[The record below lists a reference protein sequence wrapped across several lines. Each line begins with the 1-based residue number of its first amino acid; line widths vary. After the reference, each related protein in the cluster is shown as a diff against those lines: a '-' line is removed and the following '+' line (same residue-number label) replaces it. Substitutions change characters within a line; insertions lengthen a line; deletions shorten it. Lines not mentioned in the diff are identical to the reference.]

1 MHRKPRILSV
11 STISKTRIFT
21 VEELELQ
28 FADGKTTRY
37 ERISGGRNGAVLAVP
52 LLDEDTVLLVR
63 EYAAGTDRF
72 ELGLPKGRMEDNET
86 ALAAA
91 NREMMEEI
99 GYGANR
105 LDLITSLT
113 IAPGYISA
121 QTHIVLARDLY
132 PKRLTGDEPEELEV
146 VPWSLSQINSLLT
159 QPDFSE
165 ARSLAALYLV
175 REIVNNQLELS
186 T

>member
-1 MHRKPRILSV
+1 MYPKPRIRSV
-11 STISKTRIFT
+11 STIAKTRIFT

-28 FADGKTTRY
+28 FANGQTTRY
-37 ERISGGRNGAVLAVP
+37 ERISGSKNGAVLVAP

-72 ELGLPKGRMEDNET
+72 ELGLPKGRIEDNET

-99 GYGANR
+99 GYGAKR
-105 LDLITSLT
+105 LDLLTSLT
-113 IAPGYISA
+113 VAPAYVSA
-121 QTHIVLARDLY
+121 QTYIVLARDLY
-132 PKRLTGDEPEELEV
+132 PKRLQGDEPEELEI
-146 VPWSLSQINSLLT
+146 VPWRLCEINRLLT
-159 QPDFSE
+159 EPDFSE
-165 ARSLAALYLV
+165 ARSLATLYLV
-175 REIVNNQLELS
+175 REIMNNQLEFS